1 MITVVGIGPGKKSLM
16 LSGTQEIVDK
26 AEIVIGS
33 ERQLNIFS
41 VAPAKKVIFTR
52 LAVLKKI
59 ICENFEKPIVLLA
72 SGDPLLYGIG
82 NWVLAN
88 FDPKMVTIIPG
99 ISSIQYLFHQV
110 GLSMNDCYLTSS
122 HGRVPDFDFLL
133 FHKTIGMVTDE
144 EIGPVE
150 IAREVKQRHQHR
162 TIYVGEMLS
171 YPEERISRFTED
183 SVENRKYKMN
193 VVIITNEG

>member
-1 MITVVGIGPGKKSLM
+1 
-16 LSGTQEIVDK
+16 
-26 AEIVIGS
+26 
-33 ERQLNIFS
+33 
-41 VAPAKKVIFTR
+41 
-52 LAVLKKI
+52 
-59 ICENFEKPIVLLA
+59 
-72 SGDPLLYGIG
+72 
-82 NWVLAN
+82 
-88 FDPKMVTIIPG
+88 
-99 ISSIQYLFHQV
+99 
-110 GLSMNDCYLTSS
+110 MNDCYLTSS

-133 FHKTIGMVTDE
+133 LHKTIGMVTDE